1 MLRVLLHPL
10 SPEVGLH
17 GGQELLKALLHC
29 LRLPAEVD
37 WNAHAEAAAE
47 HVGDQACQNTCAEM
61 VIPLVEF
68 TVCARRIRVRQGVA
82 GGARADPEAVEGP
95 HEVQVEGRVAA
106 EEERPRAIGPQ
117 CQNPGAVGPMGA
129 GVLQQRLAILALQ
142 PQADDAQRAAV
153 LVQ

>member
-1 MLRVLLHPL
+1 MQVNHTRGTRSSIRGSCYGWQVGGGVSYGQASVLPR
-10 SPEVGLH
+10 
-17 GGQELLKALLHC
+17 A
-29 LRLPAEVD
+29 PA
-37 WNAHAEAAAE
+37 
-47 HVGDQACQNTCAEM
+47 
-61 VIPLVEF
+61 VIGV
-68 TVCARRIRVRQGVA
+68 GVA